1 MKTHKLTIHDSLTH
15 EEALRIL
22 TDELLG
28 KDYICCNLSISG
40 KQANSIIV
48 KDILEKFINIRVT
61 ISDKDEGKQ
70 DLNSSKSWIQKLLN
84 YIFSGINNVYY
95 RIN

>member
-1 MKTHKLTIHDSLTH
+1 MKIHKLTIPDSLTH
-15 EEALRIL
+15 EEALWIL

-48 KDILEKFINIRVT
+48 KDILEKFINMRVE

-70 DLNSSKSWIQKLLN
+70 ELNSSKSWVQKLSN
-84 YIFSGINNVYY
+84 YIFSK
-95 RIN
+95 RK

>member
-1 MKTHKLTIHDSLTH
+1 MKTHKLTISDSLTH
-15 EEALRIL
+15 EEALWIL

-70 DLNSSKSWIQKLLN
+70 DLDSSKSWVQKLLN
-84 YIFSGINNVYY
+84 YIFRG
-95 RIN
+95 RK

>member
-1 MKTHKLTIHDSLTH
+1 MHRHKLTIPASLTH
-15 EEALRIL
+15 EEALWIL

-48 KDILEKFINIRVT
+48 KDILEKFINISVT
-61 ISDKDEGKQ
+61 ISDKGEEKYLD
-70 DLNSSKSWIQKLLN
+70 SSKSWIQKVID
-84 YIFSGINNVYY
+84 YIF
-95 RIN
+95 RERK

>member
-1 MKTHKLTIHDSLTH
+1 MERKLKMKTHKLTIPDSLTH
-15 EEALRIL
+15 KEALWIL

-84 YIFSGINNVYY
+84 YIFSE
-95 RIN
+95 RK